1 MRKNILYVDGY
12 NMIGAWPELVVL
24 KRQNKLADARDRL
37 LEMLSEYA
45 KYQKIDVRVI
55 FDAQF
60 VPGIAQ
66 QYEKDFLTVVYTKEG
81 ETADS
86 YIERV
91 VGEENLYTTHV
102 QVATSDLAE
111 QWLIFQRGATRKSAR
126 DLYLEVMQTK
136 EIIRDETYEYNM
148 RNTRRNSPI
157 TDDDHLK
164 LRRYYVD
171 LVEMK
176 RLEQEDEEK

>member
-1 MRKNILYVDGY
+1 MRKTILYVDGY
-12 NMIGAWPELVVL
+12 NMIGAWPELIQL
-24 KRQNKLADARDRL
+24 KHQEKLIDARDRL

-45 KYQKIDVRVI
+45 KYQRIDVRVV

-66 QYEKDFLTVVYTKEG
+66 QYEKDFLTVIFTREG

-91 VGEENLYTTHV
+91 VGEENLYTTNV

-111 QWLIFQRGATRKSAR
+111 QWLIFQRGASRKSAR

-136 EIIRDETYEYNM
+136 ELIREETTQYNL
-148 RNTRRNSPI
+148 RNNRRNSPI
-157 TDDDHLK
+157 KDHDHLK
-164 LRRYYVD
+164 LRHFYVD
-171 LVEMK
+171 LIEK
-176 RLEQEDEEK
+176 KQEKPID